1 MWHPFVNCSMCDLL
15 KVSAPS
21 PEFQSVIQSLHII
34 LNLQYRLFCVVSFW
48 SFNFL
53 PHFYQMAMLFT
64 IDSVIWVTE
73 EADVFSINKLIN
85 SHSRKIIPGVQTLFF
100 FINFNS
106 DFYYSLSSTGIEF
119 GLFLFFQIF
128 ELYYYIIFTLS
139 DFLIM
144 Y

>member
-15 KVSAPS
+15 KISAPS

-100 FINFNS
+100 LLISTLIFIIHCHLQGL
-106 DFYYSLSSTGIEF
+106 SLVCSCFFKFLNYIIISF
-119 GLFLFFQIF
+119 SLFLIF
-128 ELYYYIIFTLS
+128 
-139 DFLIM
+139 
-144 Y
+144 